1 MQTLEII
8 VKCEILH
15 ELLYEYLYL
24 QYYKDYIV
32 IIFSVIAVQNWLWYM
47 GGPSVGPG
55 GASAPPELWN
65 LFEYIL

>member
-32 IIFSVIAVQNWLWYM
+32 IIFSVIAVQN
-47 GGPSVGPG
+47 
-55 GASAPPELWN
+55 
-65 LFEYIL
+65 